1 MDRPAGRQARRRTGP
16 GVIKPWKIRRSEP
29 MLDAR
34 VFTVRKDVTINP
46 RTGQAHDMFVLEQPN
61 WVNVI
66 PLTPD
71 DQVVMIEQWRHGSRT
86 VELET
91 PGGMMDDNETTEVCA
106 RRELLEETGYEPG
119 QVVLLGT
126 VRPNPAIQSNSQHY
140 LLATGCRK
148 VAEPNLDHAEDIAVK
163 LVPLRD
169 IPDLIRTGKITHG
182 IVIGAFYWLDLY
194 RRG

>member
-1 MDRPAGRQARRRTGP
+1 MIR
-16 GVIKPWKIRRSEP
+16 PWKVTGSEL
-29 MLDAR
+29 MLDGR
-34 VFTVRKDVTINP
+34 VFKVRKDVTINP
-46 RTGQAHDMFVLEQPN
+46 RTGQTHDMFVLDQPN

-71 DQVVMIEQWRHGSRT
+71 EHVVMVEQWRHGSRT

-91 PGGMMDDNETTEVCA
+91 PGGLMDNGETPKLCG

-119 QVVLLGT
+119 QIIHLGT
-126 VRPNPAIQSNSQHY
+126 VKPNPAIQSNLQY
-140 LLATGCRK
+140 YILATGCRK
-148 VAEPNLDHAEDIAVK
+148 VAGLNLDHAEDIAVR
-163 LVPLRD
+163 LVPLAEV
-169 IPDLIRTGKITHG
+169 PELIRTGKITHS